1 MNFKIQYYS
10 IANIYKVKG
19 VKVYGLNHHNFKDNF
34 KGFNYENL
42 IIFCLLRFIIF
53 LLEKKLFSLS
63 EQIQ

>member
-19 VKVYGLNHHNFKDNF
+19 VKVYRLNHHNF

-53 LLEKKLFSLS
+53 LLEKKLSSLS
-63 EQIQ
+63 EQTQ